1 LNPINIPNADAC
13 FEREKRGA
21 GEEERDSLLGEIRN
35 LVAPANDFIVLGR
48 AITVPTSSLRLS
60 MSGNL
65 EEYFF
70 DGRN

>member
-1 LNPINIPNADAC
+1 LNPINIPNTDAC

-48 AITVPTSSLRLS
+48 AQLLCQPRLS
-60 MSGNL
+60 D
-65 EEYFF
+65 FPCPAI
-70 DGRN
+70 